1 MSAVSSDAGA
11 NLATGYAALKSGQW
25 LAARDTFQQA
35 LDADGDLPEASFG
48 LALALWWL
56 GDMQAAI
63 EHMEQAY
70 VAFRRRPDPAPAA
83 ACALRIGFHYRA
95 HLADTSA
102 ASGWLALA
110 SRLIEDHRIAPL
122 RGELLLMK
130 AYHAGDPVAGE
141 RLARE
146 ALEIG
151 RTSGNRDLLLC
162 ALSVVGTSLVDCG
175 RIEAGLPLLDEAMAG
190 CLGGEA
196 EHLDTVV
203 FTCCNTLVCCVRCA
217 EFERASQWVRG
228 ADRFTERHEC
238 PLFHAQCRA
247 IDGRILVACGD
258 WGGAEAAL
266 KTAIGLSQDVPAYR
280 AEALAALAGLRVAQG
295 RLEEAGRLV
304 DGIEDHHVA
313 APVVAR
319 IHLRQGNVSLAAL
332 TAERHL
338 DALGENRLES
348 APLIEVLGETALAR
362 REHRVAD
369 ARGAALLALGAR
381 LGCTLVVAQGDRL
394 LGCARAASDAGA
406 AQQHLDRALAEFA
419 RLGMRYDA
427 ARTRRAIAESLRD
440 DKPDVAEREARAAL
454 AIFADLGAAADAD
467 ETVALLRHLGVKAAP
482 PARRA
487 LATLTRR
494 EQEIVALV
502 AAGLSNPEIA
512 QRLFV
517 SRKTVEHHVARVLA
531 KLGLRSRAEM
541 AAEAVRLGSG

>member
-1 MSAVSSDAGA
+1 
-11 NLATGYAALKSGQW
+11 
-25 LAARDTFQQA
+25 
-35 LDADGDLPEASFG
+35 
-48 LALALWWL
+48 
-56 GDMQAAI
+56 
-63 EHMEQAY
+63 
-70 VAFRRRPDPAPAA
+70 
-83 ACALRIGFHYRA
+83 
-95 HLADTSA
+95 
-102 ASGWLALA
+102 
-110 SRLIEDHRIAPL
+110 
-122 RGELLLMK
+122 
-130 AYHAGDPVAGE
+130 
-141 RLARE
+141 
-146 ALEIG
+146 
-151 RTSGNRDLLLC
+151 
-162 ALSVVGTSLVDCG
+162 
-175 RIEAGLPLLDEAMAG
+175 
-190 CLGGEA
+190 
-196 EHLDTVV
+196 
-203 FTCCNTLVCCVRCA
+203 
-217 EFERASQWVRG
+217 
-228 ADRFTERHEC
+228 
-238 PLFHAQCRA
+238 
-247 IDGRILVACGD
+247 
-258 WGGAEAAL
+258 
-266 KTAIGLSQDVPAYR
+266 
-280 AEALAALAGLRVAQG
+280 
-295 RLEEAGRLV
+295 
-304 DGIEDHHVA
+304 
-313 APVVAR
+313 VAR